1 MTARASCCS
10 GWPFPPPRRSQ
21 QGSLVTCHTASLSG
35 TTGQSQPP
43 DLPDGGG
50 RWGGETCSKPQGWV
64 LLFET
69 GSRSPD
75 LPVKGWTTDEF
86 FHIQLLFRGCFYSFE
101 AFHDRLSLS
110 NCATLEPN
118 LSNCLGFLKQDYK
131 CAHAPGLF
139 RFLVLFSIF

>member
-1 MTARASCCS
+1 MLLAAL
-10 GWPFPPPRRSQ
+10 GGPFPPRRSQ
-21 QGSLVTCHTASLSG
+21 QGSLVTCHTTSLSG
-35 TTGQSQPP
+35 TIGQSQPP

-50 RWGGETCSKPQGWV
+50 RWGRGETCSKPQGWV

-69 GSRSPD
+69 RSRSPD

-86 FHIQLLFRGCFYSFE
+86 FHIQLLFWGCFYSFE
-101 AFHDRLSLS
+101 AFRDRLSLS